1 MGKAH
6 VQKTDAIEALSGTP
20 RSLMSGSRL
29 SVQMPQEPPIYVR
42 AIVAYWFLKS
52 RFPKHCG
59 FRVGRTTQR
68 PTRRIHEAQS
78 AMACGT
84 IVNLPGNYSERC
96 RGSQRANITL

>member
-1 MGKAH
+1 R
-6 VQKTDAIEALSGTP
+6 TLRSSPFPYTSLF
-20 RSLMSGSRL
+20 RSSLMSGSRL
-29 SVQMPQEPPIYVR
+29 SVQMPQEPPIYVS

-59 FRVGRTTQR
+59 FRAGRTTQR

-84 IVNLPGNYSERC
+84 IVNLRSEEHTSELQSRFD
-96 RGSQRANITL
+96 LV